1 MNLKLCIPKCN
12 KFPHKVFMR
21 YVERTFNIPHEY
33 FFILKVT
40 SQYKRASAFHVVAD
54 MLLRYP
60 ITASKQTLKRTS
72 FHIQNF
78 GCYENVFAFIS
89 KKLQSNFFN
98 VIIIGK
104 ENLSRLSHVVLN
116 NMFIDNYN

>member
-1 MNLKLCIPKCN
+1 
-12 KFPHKVFMR
+12 MR

-60 ITASKQTLKRTS
+60 ITASKQTLKGTS

-78 GCYENVFAFIS
+78 DCYEDGLTLI
-89 KKLQSNFFN
+89 
-98 VIIIGK
+98 
-104 ENLSRLSHVVLN
+104 R
-116 NMFIDNYN
+116 

>member
-1 MNLKLCIPKCN
+1 
-12 KFPHKVFMR
+12 MR

-104 ENLSRLSHVVLN
+104 EKQTRKLIGMSENFMRKEKSKS
-116 NMFIDNYN
+116 IKIKGI